1 LTLWGSLVRS
11 QYRPPPQ
18 KILNVQSSFMI
29 AFTSGVASGLA
40 LIIAIGAQNA
50 FVIRQGLQ
58 RQHVLIV
65 VLLCAI
71 SDALLIA
78 AGTAGLGR
86 VIESAPQALEIVRWF
101 GVTYLAFFGIKSV
114 RSAFR
119 HNSLTLEQGEVV
131 SRKRTVFT
139 VLGLTFLN
147 PHVYLDTVIF
157 LGSIANQ
164 FPTDKWLFSSGA
176 MVASFLWFFS
186 IGFGSTMAAR
196 FMVKV
201 IFWKVLDLSVAAI
214 MFTLATYLIFYSF

>member
-1 LTLWGSLVRS
+1 V
-11 QYRPPPQ
+11 
-18 KILNVQSSFMI
+18 I
-29 AFTSGVASGLA
+29 AFSSGILSGLA

-65 VLLCAI
+65 VLFCAI

-78 AGTAGLGR
+78 AGTAGLGKA
-86 VIESAPQALEIVRWF
+86 IESAPEVLEIVRWF
-101 GVTYLAFFGIKSV
+101 GVTYLIFFGLKSL

-119 HNSLTLEQGEVV
+119 HNTLTLEKGNLV
-131 SRKRTVFT
+131 SRKRTILT

-157 LGSIANQ
+157 LGSLANQ
-164 FPTDKWLFSSGA
+164 FPADKWFFSAGA
-176 MVASFLWFFS
+176 MTASFLWFFF
-186 IGFGSTMAAR
+186 IGFGSKMAAR

-201 IFWKVLDLSVAAI
+201 IFWKVLDLAVAII
-214 MFTLATYLIFYSF
+214 MFTLATYLTFYNF

>member
-1 LTLWGSLVRS
+1 
-11 QYRPPPQ
+11 
-18 KILNVQSSFMI
+18 MI
-29 AFTSGVASGLA
+29 AFSSGILSGLA

-58 RQHVLIV
+58 RQHVLTV
-65 VLLCAI
+65 VLFCAI

-78 AGTAGLGR
+78 AGTAGLGK
-86 VIESAPQALEIVRWF
+86 VIESAPEVLEIVRWF
-101 GVTYLAFFGIKSV
+101 GVTYLIFFGLKSL

-119 HNSLTLEQGEVV
+119 HNTLTLEQGNLV
-131 SRKRTVFT
+131 SRKRTILT

-164 FPTDKWLFSSGA
+164 FPADK
-176 MVASFLWFFS
+176 WFFS
-186 IGFGSTMAAR
+186 AGAMTASFFWFFFIGFGSKMAAR

-201 IFWKVLDLSVAAI
+201 IFWKVLDLTVAII
-214 MFTLATYLIFYSF
+214 MFTLAIYLTFYNF

>member
-1 LTLWGSLVRS
+1 V
-11 QYRPPPQ
+11 
-18 KILNVQSSFMI
+18 I
-29 AFTSGVASGLA
+29 AFSSGILSGLA

-58 RQHVLIV
+58 RQHVLTV
-65 VLLCAI
+65 VLFCAI

-78 AGTAGLGR
+78 SGTAGLGK
-86 VIESAPQALEIVRWF
+86 VIESAPEVLEIVRWF
-101 GVTYLAFFGIKSV
+101 GVTYLIFFGLRSL

-119 HNSLTLEQGEVV
+119 HNTLTLEQGHLV
-131 SRKRTVFT
+131 SRKRTILT

-164 FPTDKWLFSSGA
+164 FPADKWFFSAGA
-176 MVASFLWFFS
+176 MTASFLWFFF
-186 IGFGSTMAAR
+186 IGFGSKMAAR

-201 IFWKVLDLSVAAI
+201 IFWKVLDLAVAII
-214 MFTLATYLIFYSF
+214 MFTLATYLTFYNF

>member
-1 LTLWGSLVRS
+1 
-11 QYRPPPQ
+11 
-18 KILNVQSSFMI
+18 MI
-29 AFTSGVASGLA
+29 AFTSGIASGLA

-78 AGTAGLGR
+78 AGTAGLGK

-101 GVTYLAFFGIKSV
+101 GVSYLAFFGIKSV

-119 HNSLTLEQGEVV
+119 HNSLTLEQGAVV

-201 IFWKVLDLSVAAI
+201 ILWKVLDLSVAAI
-214 MFTLATYLIFYSF
+214 MFTLAAYLIFYNF

>member
-1 LTLWGSLVRS
+1 
-11 QYRPPPQ
+11 
-18 KILNVQSSFMI
+18 MI
-29 AFTSGVASGLA
+29 AFTSGIASGLA

-119 HNSLTLEQGEVV
+119 HNSLTLEQGAVV

-164 FPTDKWLFSSGA
+164 FPADKWLFSSGA

-201 IFWKVLDLSVAAI
+201 IFWKFLDLSVAAI
-214 MFTLATYLIFYSF
+214 MFTLAAYLIFYNF

>member
-1 LTLWGSLVRS
+1 
-11 QYRPPPQ
+11 
-18 KILNVQSSFMI
+18 MI

-78 AGTAGLGR
+78 AGTAGLGQ
-86 VIESAPQALEIVRWF
+86 VIESAPQVLEVIRWF
-101 GVTYLAFFGIKSV
+101 GVSYLAFFGIKSV
-114 RSAFR
+114 RSAFK
-119 HNSLTLEQGEVV
+119 HNALTLEQGAFV
-131 SRKRTVFT
+131 SKKKTILT

-164 FPTDKWLFSSGA
+164 FPSEKWLFSSGA
-176 MVASFLWFFS
+176 MVASFLWFFF
-186 IGFGSTMAAR
+186 IGFGSKIAAR

-201 IFWKVLDLSVAAI
+201 IFWKVLDLSVATL
-214 MFTLATYLIFYSF
+214 MFTLAIYLISYSF

>member
-1 LTLWGSLVRS
+1 
-11 QYRPPPQ
+11 
-18 KILNVQSSFMI
+18 MI
-29 AFTSGVASGLA
+29 AFTSGIASGLA

-101 GVTYLAFFGIKSV
+101 GVSYLAFFGLKSV

-119 HNSLTLEQGEVV
+119 HNSLTLEQGAVV

-164 FPTDKWLFSSGA
+164 FPADKWLFSSGA

-214 MFTLATYLIFYSF
+214 MFTLATYLIFYNF

>member
-1 LTLWGSLVRS
+1 V
-11 QYRPPPQ
+11 
-18 KILNVQSSFMI
+18 I
-29 AFTSGVASGLA
+29 AFSSGVLSGFA

-58 RQHVLIV
+58 RQHVLTV
-65 VLLCAI
+65 VLFCAI

-78 AGTAGLGR
+78 AGTAGLGKA
-86 VIESAPQALEIVRWF
+86 IESAPEVLEIVRWF
-101 GVTYLAFFGIKSV
+101 GVTYLIFFGLKSL

-119 HNSLTLEQGEVV
+119 HNTLTLEQGNLV
-131 SRKRTVFT
+131 SRKRTILT

-164 FPTDKWLFSSGA
+164 FPADKWFFSAGA
-176 MVASFLWFFS
+176 MTASFLWFFF
-186 IGFGSTMAAR
+186 IGFGSKMAAR

-201 IFWKVLDLSVAAI
+201 IFWKVLDLAVAII
-214 MFTLATYLIFYSF
+214 MFTLATYLTFYNF

>member
-1 LTLWGSLVRS
+1 
-11 QYRPPPQ
+11 
-18 KILNVQSSFMI
+18 MI
-29 AFTSGVASGLA
+29 AFSSGILSGLA

-50 FVIRQGLQ
+50 FVIRQGLL

-65 VLLCAI
+65 VLFCAI

-78 AGTAGLGR
+78 AGTAGLGK
-86 VIESAPQALEIVRWF
+86 VIESAPEVLEIVRWF
-101 GVTYLAFFGIKSV
+101 GVTYLIFFGLKSL

-119 HNSLTLEQGEVV
+119 HNTLTLEQGNLV
-131 SRKRTVFT
+131 SRKRTILT

-164 FPTDKWLFSSGA
+164 FPADKWFFCAGA
-176 MVASFLWFFS
+176 MTASFLWFFF
-186 IGFGSTMAAR
+186 IGFGSKMAAR

-201 IFWKVLDLSVAAI
+201 VFWKVLDLAVAII
-214 MFTLATYLIFYSF
+214 MFTLATYLTFYNF

>member
-1 LTLWGSLVRS
+1 
-11 QYRPPPQ
+11 
-18 KILNVQSSFMI
+18 MI
-29 AFTSGVASGLA
+29 AFSSGLASGLA

-58 RQHVLIV
+58 RQHVLTV
-65 VLLCAI
+65 VLFCAF

-86 VIESAPQALEIVRWF
+86 AIDSAPEVLEIVRWF
-101 GVTYLAFFGIKSV
+101 GVTYLIFFGSKSI

-119 HNSLTLEQGEVV
+119 HNILTLEQGAVV
-131 SRKRTVFT
+131 SRKKTILT
-139 VLGLTFLN
+139 VLALTFLN

-164 FPTDKWLFSSGA
+164 FPSDKWLFSTGA
-176 MVASFLWFFS
+176 MTASFLWFFF
-186 IGFGSTMAAR
+186 IGFGSKLAAS

-201 IFWKVLDLSVAAI
+201 IFWKILDLAVAAI
-214 MFTLATYLIFYSF
+214 MFTLATYLTFYSF

>member
-1 LTLWGSLVRS
+1 
-11 QYRPPPQ
+11 
-18 KILNVQSSFMI
+18 MI
-29 AFTSGVASGLA
+29 AFSSGILSGLA

-58 RQHVLIV
+58 RQHVLTV
-65 VLLCAI
+65 VLFCAI

-78 AGTAGLGR
+78 AGTAGLGK
-86 VIESAPQALEIVRWF
+86 VIESAPEVLEIVRWF
-101 GVTYLAFFGIKSV
+101 GVTYLIFFGLKSL

-119 HNSLTLEQGEVV
+119 HNTLTLEQGNLV
-131 SRKRTVFT
+131 SRKRTILT

-164 FPTDKWLFSSGA
+164 FPDDKWFFSAGA
-176 MVASFLWFFS
+176 MTASFLWFFF
-186 IGFGSTMAAR
+186 IGFGSKMAAR

-201 IFWKVLDLSVAAI
+201 IFWKVLDLAVAII
-214 MFTLATYLIFYSF
+214 MFTLATYLTFYNF

>member
-1 LTLWGSLVRS
+1 
-11 QYRPPPQ
+11 
-18 KILNVQSSFMI
+18 MI
-29 AFTSGVASGLA
+29 AFSSGILSGLA

-58 RQHVLIV
+58 RQHVLTV
-65 VLLCAI
+65 VLFCAI

-78 AGTAGLGR
+78 AGTAGLGK
-86 VIESAPQALEIVRWF
+86 VIESAPEVLEIVRWF
-101 GVTYLAFFGIKSV
+101 GVTYLIFFGLKSL

-119 HNSLTLEQGEVV
+119 HNTLTLEQGNLV
-131 SRKRTVFT
+131 SRKRTILT

-164 FPTDKWLFSSGA
+164 FPTDKWFFSAGA
-176 MVASFLWFFS
+176 MTASFLWFFF
-186 IGFGSTMAAR
+186 IGFGSKMAAR

-201 IFWKVLDLSVAAI
+201 VFWKVLDLTVAII
-214 MFTLATYLIFYSF
+214 MFTLATYLTFYNF

>member
-1 LTLWGSLVRS
+1 
-11 QYRPPPQ
+11 
-18 KILNVQSSFMI
+18 MI
-29 AFTSGVASGLA
+29 AFSSGILSGLA

-58 RQHVLIV
+58 RQHVLTV
-65 VLLCAI
+65 VLFCAI

-78 AGTAGLGR
+78 AGTVGLGKA
-86 VIESAPQALEIVRWF
+86 IESAPEVLEIVRWF
-101 GVTYLAFFGIKSV
+101 GVTYLIFFGLKSL

-119 HNSLTLEQGEVV
+119 HNTLTLEQGNLV
-131 SRKRTVFT
+131 SRKRTILT

-164 FPTDKWLFSSGA
+164 FPADKWFFSAGA
-176 MVASFLWFFS
+176 MTASFLWFFF
-186 IGFGSTMAAR
+186 IGFGSKMAAR

-201 IFWKVLDLSVAAI
+201 IFWKVLDLAVAII
-214 MFTLATYLIFYSF
+214 MFTLATYLTFYNF

>member
-1 LTLWGSLVRS
+1 V
-11 QYRPPPQ
+11 
-18 KILNVQSSFMI
+18 I
-29 AFTSGVASGLA
+29 AFSSGILSGLA

-58 RQHVLIV
+58 RQHVLTV
-65 VLLCAI
+65 VLFCAI

-78 AGTAGLGR
+78 AGTAGLGK
-86 VIESAPQALEIVRWF
+86 VIESAPEVLEIVRWF
-101 GVTYLAFFGIKSV
+101 GVTYLIFFGLKSL

-119 HNSLTLEQGEVV
+119 HNTLTLEQGNLV
-131 SRKRTVFT
+131 SRKRTILT

-164 FPTDKWLFSSGA
+164 FPADKWFFSAGA
-176 MVASFLWFFS
+176 MTASFLWFFF
-186 IGFGSTMAAR
+186 IGFGSKMAAR

-201 IFWKVLDLSVAAI
+201 IFWKVLDLAVAII
-214 MFTLATYLIFYSF
+214 MFTLATYLTFYNF

>member
-1 LTLWGSLVRS
+1 
-11 QYRPPPQ
+11 
-18 KILNVQSSFMI
+18 MI
-29 AFTSGVASGLA
+29 AFSSGILSGLA

-58 RQHVLIV
+58 RQHVLTV
-65 VLLCAI
+65 VLFCAI

-78 AGTAGLGR
+78 AGTAGLGK
-86 VIESAPQALEIVRWF
+86 VIESAPEVLEIVRWF
-101 GVTYLAFFGIKSV
+101 GVTYLIFFGLKSL

-119 HNSLTLEQGEVV
+119 HNTLTLEQGNLV
-131 SRKRTVFT
+131 SRKRTILT

-164 FPTDKWLFSSGA
+164 FPADKWFFSAGA
-176 MVASFLWFFS
+176 MTASFLWFFF
-186 IGFGSTMAAR
+186 IGFGSKMAAR

-201 IFWKVLDLSVAAI
+201 IFWKVLDLAVAII
-214 MFTLATYLIFYSF
+214 MFTLATYLTFYNI

>member
-1 LTLWGSLVRS
+1 
-11 QYRPPPQ
+11 
-18 KILNVQSSFMI
+18 MI
-29 AFTSGVASGLA
+29 AFSSGVLSGFA

-58 RQHVLIV
+58 RQHVLTV
-65 VLLCAI
+65 VLFCAI

-78 AGTAGLGR
+78 AGTAGLGK
-86 VIESAPQALEIVRWF
+86 VIESAPEVLEIVRWF
-101 GVTYLAFFGIKSV
+101 GVTYLIFFGLKSL

-119 HNSLTLEQGEVV
+119 HNSLTLEQGNLV
-131 SRKRTVFT
+131 SRKRTILT

-164 FPTDKWLFSSGA
+164 FPADKWFFSAGA
-176 MVASFLWFFS
+176 MTASFLWFFF
-186 IGFGSTMAAR
+186 IGFGSKMAAR

-201 IFWKVLDLSVAAI
+201 IFWKVLDLAVAII
-214 MFTLATYLIFYSF
+214 MFTLATYLTFYNF

>member
-1 LTLWGSLVRS
+1 
-11 QYRPPPQ
+11 
-18 KILNVQSSFMI
+18 MI
-29 AFTSGVASGLA
+29 AFTSGIASGLA

-101 GVTYLAFFGIKSV
+101 GVSYLAFFGIKSV

-119 HNSLTLEQGEVV
+119 HNSLTLEQGAVV

-164 FPTDKWLFSSGA
+164 FLADKWLFSSGA

-214 MFTLATYLIFYSF
+214 MFTLAAYLIFYNF